1 MQPRSESLYNPSQS
15 LWFRTIPKQSN
26 LFTHTSFSLNQLVTW
41 LPRFPILWITRQ
53 VNTAKHSR
61 VLIIPETEK
70 RLVPIL
76 VNDYLFVTSRI
87 SWISWDKTVTATP
100 REIRDWGQIKLS
112 SESSSQLNSR
122 DKMTNLR
129 LKAYRR
135 RKIRIFSVFWNC
147 LLRTTFQPT
156 FIWHRSHELCPSAWE
171 VPGQV
176 RGKFRKRGLAH
187 PQLRLSTHPEHS
199 ENEAREKLYRREDL
213 Q

>member
-26 LFTHTSFSLNQLVTW
+26 LFTHTSFSLNPLVTW

-76 VNDYLFVTSRI
+76 VNDYAFVTSRI

-129 LKAYRR
+129 LKAYR
-135 RKIRIFSVFWNC
+135 KKEGDKNFLSKMDPFTEDDI
-147 LLRTTFQPT
+147 
-156 FIWHRSHELCPSAWE
+156 
-171 VPGQV
+171 
-176 RGKFRKRGLAH
+176 
-187 PQLRLSTHPEHS
+187 STHLHLTQEFVS
-199 ENEAREKLYRREDL
+199 LRGAGSG
-213 Q
+213 QG